1 MVYDVY
7 IIKIELCEKTVL
19 NAVILIIMI
28 MWYYSKEETKMK
40 KYPHTEST
48 DLIVYN
54 HKPKKE
60 KKPKLWLTAVCS
72 ALAASVFTAAVFGTA
87 MYYTINNMTGQNTPQ
102 IASNSSVIQ
111 QENGSGAQTVAYHNG
126 KKVLSTV
133 EIAEQVGPS
142 VVGVINKT
150 TVQSQKYYD
159 PFTGRYYYSSD
170 PSKDGQTVEQGS
182 GSGIIF
188 QDDGYV
194 VTNQHVIDGASE
206 ISVILNT
213 GEEFPAKL
221 IGKDTKTD
229 LAVLKI
235 DPGSTQLTVATLGD
249 STTVQVGE
257 TAIAIGNPMGQE
269 FSGSVTQGI
278 ISAVNRTMN
287 IENRTY
293 NLLQTDAAINN
304 GNSGGALINQY
315 GEVIGINSVKLGAT
329 GVEGMGFAIAIS
341 EAKPII
347 DELMSSGYV
356 TGRPLVGIEIRD
368 TGYGM
373 FIGAVSEGSGAEEAG
388 LKPYDMI
395 LEVDGQKVSSSKEV
409 NEIRDKKKA
418 GDYLTF
424 KILRDGE
431 TMEIQVRLS
440 ENSEDNN

>member
-1 MVYDVY
+1 
-7 IIKIELCEKTVL
+7 
-19 NAVILIIMI
+19 
-28 MWYYSKEETKMK
+28 MK
-40 KYPHTEST
+40 RYPHTEST

-54 HKPKKE
+54 QKQKKE
-60 KKPKLWLTAVCS
+60 KKPKIWLTAVCS

-87 MYYTINNMTGQNTPQ
+87 MYYTVNHMNKNTPQ
-102 IASNSSVIQ
+102 IASNTSATLQEGSSD
-111 QENGSGAQTVAYHNG
+111 AQPISYLNG
-126 KKVLSTV
+126 KKVLSTT

-150 TVQSQKYYD
+150 TLQSQKYYD
-159 PFTGRYYYSSD
+159 PFTGRYYYFND
-170 PSKDGQTVEQGS
+170 PSQDGQTVEQGS

-188 QDDGYV
+188 REDGYI
-194 VTNQHVIDGASE
+194 VTNQHVIEGASE

-213 GEEFPAKL
+213 GEEFAAKL

-235 DPGSTQLTVATLGD
+235 DPGSTKLTSAVLGD

-257 TAIAIGNPMGQE
+257 KAVAIGNPMGQE

-293 NLLQTDAAINN
+293 NLLQTDAAINS

-315 GEVIGINSVKLGAT
+315 GEVIGINSVKLSTT

-356 TGRPLVGIEIRD
+356 TGRPLVGISIKD
-368 TGYGM
+368 TGYGL
-373 FIGAVSEGSGAEEAG
+373 FVGSVAEGSGAEEAG
-388 LKPYDMI
+388 LKVYDMI
-395 LEVDGQKVSSSKEV
+395 LEVDGQKVSSAKEV

-440 ENSEDNN
+440 ENSEDSE

>member
-1 MVYDVY
+1 
-7 IIKIELCEKTVL
+7 
-19 NAVILIIMI
+19 
-28 MWYYSKEETKMK
+28 MK
-40 KYPHTEST
+40 RYPHTEST

-54 HKPKKE
+54 QKPKKE
-60 KKPKLWLTAVCS
+60 KKPKIWLTAVTS
-72 ALAASVFTAAVFGTA
+72 ALAASIFTAAVFGTVT
-87 MYYTINNMTGQNTPQ
+87 YHTINNMAKNTPQ
-102 IASNSSVIQ
+102 AASTSASVQ
-111 QENGSGAQTVAYHNG
+111 QDNTSGAQPISYFNG
-126 KKVLSTV
+126 KKVLSTT

-170 PSKDGQTVEQGS
+170 PSQDGQTVEQGS

-188 QDDGYV
+188 QSDGYI

-213 GEEFPAKL
+213 GEEFSAKL

-235 DPGSTQLTVATLGD
+235 EPGSTQLTAATLGD
-249 STTVQVGE
+249 STAVQVGE
-257 TAIAIGNPMGQE
+257 RAVAIGNPMGQE

-293 NLLQTDAAINN
+293 NLLQTDAAINS

-315 GEVIGINSVKLGAT
+315 GEVIGINSVKLGAS
-329 GVEGMGFAIAIS
+329 GIEGMGFAIAIS

-356 TGRPLVGIEIRD
+356 TGRPLVGISIKD
-368 TGYGM
+368 TGYGL
-373 FIGAVSEGSGAEEAG
+373 FVASVSKGSGAEEAG
-388 LKPYDMI
+388 LKVYDMI
-395 LEVDGQKVSSSKEV
+395 LEVDGQKVSSTNEV

-440 ENSEDNN
+440 ENIEDNNK